1 MTMKFIDALNLF
13 KTGLTKYLPHFSG
26 MSTKTYIDI
35 SSLAAN
41 TEWTVPADGYIC
53 GWIMTASDGTS
64 YIDYYI
70 NGVLIKNRLN
80 TLANFGAVDRIFIS
94 KNDTFK
100 WGAFNNV
107 TINYLRFYYCNGTVP
122 K

>member
-53 GWIMTASDGTS
+53 GWIMAASDGTA
-64 YIDYYI
+64 YIDYWV
-70 NGVLIKNRLN
+70 NGMLIKNRLS
-80 TLANFGAVDRIFIS
+80 TPANYGAVDRIFIS

-100 WGAFNNV
+100 WKASNDV
-107 TINYLRFYYCNGTVP
+107 AINYLRFYYCNGTVP